1 MQGAFKEQL
10 GRKQSRRLQQKK
22 KGKKGISSCE
32 KNLVCWKQQWF
43 NREGPP
49 QESKQMMFWDGGGW
63 EEAASKEE
71 HSKKV
76 KMEKEPQNRQREH
89 KAILN

>member
-49 QESKQMMFWDGGGW
+49 QESKQMMF
-63 EEAASKEE
+63 
-71 HSKKV
+71 
-76 KMEKEPQNRQREH
+76 
-89 KAILN
+89 